1 MQKVIDKIITL
12 VSEGS
17 YEFTEH
23 ALDRMAE
30 YDLDEEEVL
39 TAIENGFISKK
50 QKDKGKESRW
60 VYTIL
65 GDSDTGRAVYA
76 AGKIVNETFR
86 VFRIITAKEDEG

>member
-1 MQKVIDKIITL
+1 MPNALERIIDLINQDC
-12 VSEGS
+12 

-39 TAIENGFISKK
+39 SAIENGYIDKK
-50 QKDKGKESRW
+50 QRDRLGEARW

-65 GDSDTGRAVYA
+65 GDSDSGRGVYV
-76 AGKIVNETFR
+76 AGKIIEGLFQ
-86 VFRIITAKEDEG
+86 VFRIISAKEDEG